1 MLSMISQFMI
11 ILCMANMY
19 KNIEQYTVTQPSPG
33 PDITIGN
40 FDAPPNYSAAVDF
53 VDTPPGMSPEQ
64 RKNKHGQGTYTWFKS
79 KIKMFESFIINK
91 FYNNGERTDQQTQEV
106 KTGQQKGTGKV
117 RVGQVNNNYSQPG
130 SQKKKLKKVKSSIK
144 LQNVFRRVSQA
155 MGKSSDS
162 VDAASSSPITTGGT
176 DKKAGKLFGRK
187 LEELFNPLQDVVN
200 MPQPIKKMLS
210 ELEEKGPN
218 TLGIFRRGPNVRAMR
233 EVREQLDEFDPS
245 AAPVDGESGVDIG
258 NSCKQVDWSTIS
270 VFVTAALLKDFL
282 RSLPDCLLQSDNYN
296 SWIQAN
302 NNSDIKA
309 LNSCIK
315 SLPEVN
321 QYMLHH
327 LLYLLYKISQNSQK
341 NMMTSSNLSICVG
354 PSILWTQDPQYS
366 LDPAYTKEVSSLL
379 ETLID
384 NYCTLYDNI

>member
-1 MLSMISQFMI
+1 M
-11 ILCMANMY
+11 
-19 KNIEQYTVTQPSPG
+19 
-33 PDITIGN
+33 
-40 FDAPPNYSAAVDF
+40 
-53 VDTPPGMSPEQ
+53 
-64 RKNKHGQGTYTWFKS
+64 FKR
-79 KIKMFESFIINK
+79 FIINCK
-91 FYNNGERTDQQTQEV
+91 PTTTVADKEVKRDVNEERETESGMGGELRREGESGDHQIEGREGDGERTE
-106 KTGQQKGTGKV
+106 
-117 RVGQVNNNYSQPG
+117 
-130 SQKKKLKKVKSSIK
+130 KKKLKRVKSSIK
-144 LQNVFRRVSQA
+144 KWLGFRRVSQA
-155 MGKSSDS
+155 MGKSSD
-162 VDAASSSPITTGGT
+162 T

-200 MPQPIKKMLS
+200 MSQPIKEMLS

-233 EVREQLDEFDPS
+233 EVREQLDEFDPL

-327 LLYLLYKISQNSQK
+327 LLYLLYKISQNSQD

-384 NYCTLYDNI
+384 NYCTLMITRAYDHSSLDSLLNPGGRDDDLNRQNGLEGVSLTNLSQDSGLTTSDSQVYNHNKIKKTFKRILQSSNFQSCFPYLFYHGQFVL